1 MSFFQDFKTFAM
13 RGSVMD
19 MAVGVIIGASF
30 GKIVSSLVNDVLM
43 PPIGLLL
50 GKVDFSNLFVNLG
63 QTDVATLA
71 EAQAKGVPVLSYG
84 VFINTVIDFLI
95 QALVIFAVV
104 RWMNRLMPAPA
115 PAPAPQTKECPYC
128 FTAIDPRAA
137 KCPNC
142 TADLK

>member
-1 MSFFQDFKTFAM
+1 MSFFHDFKTFAM
-13 RGSVMD
+13 RGNVMD

-30 GKIVSSLVNDVLM
+30 GKIVSSFVNDVLM

-63 QTDVATLA
+63 RTDVATLA

-104 RWMNRLMPAPA
+104 RWMNRLMPAPE